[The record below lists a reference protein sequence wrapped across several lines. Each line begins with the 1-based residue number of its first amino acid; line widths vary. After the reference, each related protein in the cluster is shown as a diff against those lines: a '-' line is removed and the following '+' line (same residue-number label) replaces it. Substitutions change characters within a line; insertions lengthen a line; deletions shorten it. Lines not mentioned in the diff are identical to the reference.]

1 MPHEVGSQVKLLP
14 TYGVDNTGIDVFLP
28 VGNDTS
34 LTAQSFVISTATLTQ
49 STDGGKVSMDHQDTL
64 LSDADTVH
72 LLHQGNDTAFDQT
85 YRWRPDMSAMV
96 YKTRILLA
104 VGVNCSAYTSGNID
118 LSNCI
123 ITITEVGSNNNV
135 LFQQTFPITMAVI
148 SSAVGSYF
156 ILDADFTT
164 IFKVWSGN
172 PLDVRIEI
180 PVATKTGTA
189 TAQTGILPLFAFSA
203 PAQLKPFT
211 LSGVTFH
218 IHASLDHADPT
229 FNQDIQRVV

>member
-34 LTAQSFVISTATLTQ
+34 LTAQSFTISTATLTQ
-49 STDGGKVSMDHQDTL
+49 STDGGKVSMDHHTL

-104 VGVNCSAYTSGNID
+104 VGVNVSAYTSGNVD

>member
-14 TYGVDNTGIDVFLP
+14 TYGVDNTGIDLFLP
-28 VGNDTS
+28 IGNDTS

-49 STDGGKVSMDHQDTL
+49 STDDGKVSMDHQDTL
-64 LSDADTVH
+64 LSDADTIH

-85 YRWRPDMSAMV
+85 YRFRPDMSAMV

-104 VGVNCSAYTSGNID
+104 VGVNVSAYTSGNVD
-118 LSNCI
+118 LSNCT
-123 ITITEVGSNNNV
+123 ITITEVAGDNNV
-135 LFQQTFPITMAVI
+135 IFQQTFPITMAVI

-156 ILDADFTT
+156 ILDADFTS

-180 PVATKTGTA
+180 PVATKSGTA
-189 TAQTGILPLFAFSA
+189 TAQTGILPLFAFST

-211 LSGVTFH
+211 LSGITFH